1 MALIAGIHPVREALR
16 AGQPLDR
23 VHLVKGA
30 AGPRL
35 QEIIDLCRTAR
46 IPVRFEARE
55 ALDRLVK
62 GLSHQGVIAVPSPQK
77 ASSLEDVLSQ
87 AGLLLVLDGV
97 EDPHNLGAIIRS
109 AHAAGASAVVIP
121 ERRAAGLTETVA
133 KAAAG
138 ALALLP
144 VVRVPNVNRALETL
158 KQSGYWIYGLDERG
172 TQVYSDVDYASP
184 SALVLGGEGHGLH
197 EQTRRHCDFLLRIP
211 MAGQI
216 ASLNVSVA
224 AGIVLFD
231 WRRRLPTASV

>member
-35 QEIIDLCRTAR
+35 QEIVELCRTAR
-46 IPVRFEARE
+46 IPIRFDARE

-62 GLSHQGVIAVPSPQK
+62 GLPHQGVIAFPSAQK
-77 ASSLEDVLSQ
+77 ASKLEDIISTTGLIVL
-87 AGLLLVLDGV
+87 LDGV
-97 EDPHNLGAIIRS
+97 EDPHNLGAIVRS

-138 ALALLP
+138 ALALMP
-144 VVRVPNVNRALETL
+144 VVRVANVNRAMETL

-172 TQVYSDVDYASP
+172 EQVYSDVAYSSP
-184 SALVLGGEGHGLH
+184 CALVLGGEGHGLH

-231 WRRRLPTASV
+231 WRRRLAVP